1 MNPPTSTPGQSSGPT
16 IIVGGGGGNGAIP
29 FHTHPATAI
38 TGDTEILLPDRL
50 GELTPEIQNCN
61 AHIETGWW
69 AADTGTTN
77 TPASSFWVGQSIW
90 YGIDTVTGNFGRQF
104 AYEIVPPYRTY
115 MRSVNVITWTAWE
128 LVLDTYNRAGY
139 RGNTSALSIPNNTST
154 LVTLTGTADF
164 DAGGLSIAS
173 SIVTIGVAGI
183 YDIDAMV
190 QFASGGAGR
199 RRAFVETWTGA
210 DPGVGLGT
218 VIAPA
223 ESYADTTANTAL
235 TPRTRWTLATG
246 AKVRLVAFQ
255 VSGGALNL
263 LNNFGFPPQLNL
275 ARI

>member
-115 MRSVNVITWTAWE
+115 TRSVNVITWTTWE
-128 LVLDTYNRAGY
+128 RINNTIDRAGY
-139 RGNTSALSIPNNTST
+139 RGSTSAQSIPNNAST

-164 DAGGLSIAS
+164 DGGGMSIS
-173 SIVTIGVAGI
+173 SSVVTIGTAGI
-183 YDIDAMV
+183 YQVSANV
-190 QFASGGAGR
+190 QFASGAAGR
-199 RRAFVETWTGA
+199 RRATVETWTGA
-210 DPGVGLGT
+210 DPGVGLATQVAFG
-218 VIAPA
+218 
-223 ESYADTTANTAL
+223 ESYADTTANTSLSLAS
-235 TPRTRWTLATG
+235 TATLAAS

-263 LNNFGFPPQLNL
+263 LNNFGYPPQLNL
-275 ARI
+275 ALI